1 MLKRLLYLRKG
12 MNNPSKQ
19 DIMDVRRLID
29 LAKEKF
35 NLQTNRYS
43 VAI

>member
-1 MLKRLLYLRKG
+1 ME
-12 MNNPSKQ
+12 NPSKQ

-35 NLQTNRYS
+35 NLQTNR
-43 VAI
+43 